1 MDLKGYFLIII
12 DKKKLIK
19 IDYCKFKKLDN
30 NPIHDMVSIISG
42 KTAIEIV
49 NTLIKK
55 NIFLPTNM
63 LLIWALSNVKLN

>member
-1 MDLKGYFLIII
+1 MYLKGYFLIII

-19 IDYCKFKKLDN
+19 IDYCKFKKLGN
-30 NPIHDMVSIISG
+30 NHIHDMVSLISE

-63 LLIWALSNVKLN
+63 LLIWALSYVKLN

>member
-1 MDLKGYFLIII
+1 MYLKGYFLIII

-19 IDYCKFKKLDN
+19 IDYCKFKKLGN
-30 NPIHDMVSIISG
+30 NHIQDMVSIISG

-63 LLIWALSNVKLN
+63 LLIWALSYVKLN